1 MLADILTT
9 LKAVPDERWDTYA
22 LRNEPLKYK
31 LSETEKK
38 EFLQLAHQTG
48 IRLAHRVWGQ
58 YPDQSLTNVYHA
70 LGIQLHEISD
80 EDGGHYTMFACY
92 TEPDKVE
99 LYTETIRL
107 AEESLAE
114 ESLREENCAAE
125 LAGIPIRDILL
136 AHELF
141 HYYECTLSAE
151 ELPTKQ
157 KLLTLWH
164 IGKFQYKS
172 SIISLNEIAAMAFAK
187 EYLSMPY
194 SPYILDVLL
203 LYHSNRRM
211 AMELYDYIRK
221 L

>member
-9 LKAVPDERWDTYA
+9 LKAVPDEVWDTYA

-31 LSETEKK
+31 LAAADQAD
-38 EFLQLAHQTG
+38 FLQLAHRTG

-58 YPDQSLTNVYHA
+58 YPDQSLSDIYRA
-70 LGIQLHEISD
+70 LGIQLHELSD

-107 AEESLAE
+107 AEESL
-114 ESLREENCAAE
+114 REENCTAA
-125 LAGIPIRDILL
+125 LAGIQIRDILL

-164 IGKFQYKS
+164 IGRFQYKS

-211 AMELYDYIRK
+211 AMELYEYICK

>member
-9 LKAVPDERWDTYA
+9 LKAVPDEIWNTYA

-31 LSETEKK
+31 LAAADQAD
-38 EFLQLAHQTG
+38 FLQLAHRTG

-58 YPDQSLTNVYHA
+58 YPDQSLSDIYRA
-70 LGIQLHEISD
+70 LGIQLHELSD

-107 AEESLAE
+107 AEESL
-114 ESLREENCAAE
+114 REENCTAA
-125 LAGIPIRDILL
+125 LAGIQIRDILL

-164 IGKFQYKS
+164 IGRFQYKS

-211 AMELYDYIRK
+211 AMELYEYICK

>member
-9 LKAVPDERWDTYA
+9 LKAVPDEVWDTYA

-31 LSETEKK
+31 LAAADQAN
-38 EFLQLAHQTG
+38 FLQLAHRTG

-58 YPDQSLTNVYHA
+58 YPDQSLSDIYRA
-70 LGIQLHEISD
+70 LGIQLHELSD

-107 AEESLAE
+107 AEESL
-114 ESLREENCAAE
+114 REENCTAA
-125 LAGIPIRDILL
+125 LAGIQIRDILL

-164 IGKFQYKS
+164 IGRFQYKS

-211 AMELYDYIRK
+211 AMELYEYICK

>member
-9 LKAVPDERWDTYA
+9 LKAVPDEVWDTYA

-31 LSETEKK
+31 LAAADQAD
-38 EFLQLAHQTG
+38 FLQLAHRTG

-58 YPDQSLTNVYHA
+58 YPDQSLSDIYRA
-70 LGIQLHEISD
+70 LGIQLHELSD

-107 AEESLAE
+107 AEESL
-114 ESLREENCAAE
+114 REENCTAV
-125 LAGIPIRDILL
+125 LAGIQIRDILL

-164 IGKFQYKS
+164 IGRFQYKS

-211 AMELYDYIRK
+211 AMELYEYICK

>member
-9 LKAVPDERWDTYA
+9 LKAVPDEVWDTYA

-31 LSETEKK
+31 LAAADQAD
-38 EFLQLAHQTG
+38 FLHLAHRTG

-58 YPDQSLTNVYHA
+58 YPDQSLRDIYRT
-70 LGIQLHEISD
+70 LGIQLHELSD

-107 AEESLAE
+107 AEESL
-114 ESLREENCAAE
+114 REENCTAA
-125 LAGIPIRDILL
+125 LAGIQIRDILL

-164 IGKFQYKS
+164 IGRFQYKS

-211 AMELYDYIRK
+211 AMELYEYICK

>member
-1 MLADILTT
+1 MLADILTN
-9 LKAVPDERWDTYA
+9 LKAVPEDVWDTYA

-31 LSETEKK
+31 LSEENRKS
-38 EFLQLAHQTG
+38 FLQLAHQTG
-48 IRLAHRVWGQ
+48 QKLAHKMHSEHSGKGLEELYQ
-58 YPDQSLTNVYHA
+58 LF
-70 LGIQLHEISD
+70 GIQLREVPD

-92 TEPDKVE
+92 TEPAQVE

-107 AEESLAE
+107 AEEIL
-114 ESLREENCAAE
+114 LEENCMEE
-125 LAGIPIRDILL
+125 LAGIKIRDILL

-141 HYYECTLSAE
+141 HYFECTMSE
-151 ELPTKQ
+151 QELPTKA

-164 IGKFQYKS
+164 IGRFQYKS
-172 SIISLNEIAAMAFAK
+172 SIVSLNEIAAMAFAR

-211 AMELYDYIRK
+211 AMELYEYIQT

>member
-9 LKAVPDERWDTYA
+9 LKAVPDEIWDTYA

-31 LSETEKK
+31 LAAADQAD
-38 EFLQLAHQTG
+38 FLQLAHRTG

-58 YPDQSLTNVYHA
+58 YPDQSLNDIYRA
-70 LGIQLHEISD
+70 LGIQLHELSD

-99 LYTETIRL
+99 LYTETIQ
-107 AEESLAE
+107 LAE
-114 ESLREENCAAE
+114 ESLRDENCTAA
-125 LAGIPIRDILL
+125 LAGIQIRDILL

-164 IGKFQYKS
+164 IGRFQYKS

-211 AMELYDYIRK
+211 AMELYEYICK